1 MPYPTFDRNR
11 LILKPISERVN
22 DLNRDVIMHLNDP
35 IPDYENK
42 NLEILAERIVQAKLQ
57 GATIMIM
64 MGAHVIRSGVNRFL
78 IDLMQKGF
86 ISLIGTNGA
95 SAIHDMEFAMLG
107 ETTESVARYIQEG
120 QFGLWQESGRV
131 NDAAVYAKENGY
143 GLGESIG
150 KLIVENPIEFPYR
163 ESSLFAAGYHLGIPI
178 TVHVGIGQ
186 DIVHEHPNFNGAAV
200 GEASYRDFLT
210 LTYFVQNLEGGVI
223 LNIGTSVMGPEVYLK
238 ALSMARNVAQQE
250 NKQIKRFTSAVFDL
264 VDLGED
270 IHTEAPKLTASY
282 YFRPYKTV
290 LVRTVAD
297 GGESYYIRGQHR
309 ETIPNLH
316 RLITQKASLKGA

>member
-11 LILKPISERVN
+11 LKLKTISERVN
-22 DLNRDVIMHLNDP
+22 DLNRDVIMQLSDP

-42 NLEILAERIVQAKLQ
+42 NLEILAERIVQAKIK

-64 MGAHVIRSGVNRFL
+64 MGAHVIRSGVSRFL
-78 IDLMQKGF
+78 IDLMQKGY

-131 NDAAVYAKENGY
+131 NDAAVYAQENGY

-186 DIVHEHPNFNGAAV
+186 DIVHEHPNFDGAAV

-210 LTYFVQNLEGGVI
+210 LAYFVQNLEGGVI

-238 ALSMARNVAQQE
+238 ALSMARNVALQE

-309 ETIPNLH
+309 ATIPNLH
-316 RLITQKASLKGA
+316 RLIIQKASLKGA